1 MGGGRAED
9 ERGSEGEGR
18 GEKKNKQEQI
28 NNADSCSIRNGNAE
42 KM

>member
-1 MGGGRAED
+1 MGGRAED
-9 ERGSEGEGR
+9 ERGSEGEVR